1 MSIQIGDK
9 IPSVILKTLTAD
21 GLEDQ
26 TTDSVFENKKVVMF
40 AVPGAFTPTC
50 TAKHLPGFVKAM
62 PEFQADG
69 VDVVCLAVNDP
80 FVMNAWAKACNAATV
95 TMLADGNATFTKALG
110 LEMDGRLRPRHPRP
124 TLRAVRRERRRQ
136 GDQHRQAWP
145 VRGHQRRSHAESR
158 RRTEGGGLISILL
171 GGEHG
176 AL

>member
-1 MSIQIGDK
+1 MGIQIGDK

-21 GLEDQ
+21 GLQDQ

-62 PEFQADG
+62 PEFQADDI
-69 VDVVCLAVNDP
+69 DVVCLAVNDP

-110 LEMDGRLRPRHPRP
+110 LEMDGSGYGLGI
-124 TLRAVRRERRRQ
+124 RA
-136 GDQHRQAWP
+136 
-145 VRGHQRRSHAESR
+145 QRFALYAEN
-158 RRTEGGGLISILL
+158 GVVKAISIDKPGQFEVTSAEAMLKVVA
-171 GGEHG
+171 GQK
-176 AL
+176 AVA